1 MAGLAALTHG
11 VKVWCWAIEPIAL
24 KGFPG
29 HQSHK
34 RPAQGQRAGLP
45 PCRMGRL
52 DFQSSDRFNK
62 ETGLKT
68 QGTSRRTF
76 VQGSVA
82 AAATVAFPA
91 LAQAPAFP
99 AKPIKL
105 ICPWPAG
112 GSSDAVMRALA
123 ESAGKAL
130 GGQMIIENKPG
141 ASGMLGPNELVRAA
155 PDGYTLSQVTIG
167 VARLPHMQKMQ
178 FDPLKDFTYIACLTG
193 YTFGIVVKADS
204 PIKTI
209 KDLVDFAKANP
220 GKFTYGSTGN
230 GTTPHLAFA
239 EFASKAKIDVTH
251 VPFKGSTDGLQAVLG
266 GHVMSHSD
274 ATGWAPQ
281 VEAGTMRL
289 LATYG
294 SKRTKRWPNV
304 PTLNELGYDTVSDS
318 PFGIGAPKG
327 MDPAVVK
334 KLHDAFKSTLQDP
347 AVLASFDKYDQSV
360 IYMGTEEYTK
370 FIRDTFQS
378 EKMVIERLGL
388 AMKT

>member
-1 MAGLAALTHG
+1 MSDH
-11 VKVWCWAIEPIAL
+11 
-24 KGFPG
+24 
-29 HQSHK
+29 HK
-34 RPAQGQRAGLP
+34 PH
-45 PCRMGRL
+45 
-52 DFQSSDRFNK
+52 
-62 ETGLKT
+62 
-68 QGTSRRTF
+68 GTSRRSF
-76 VQGSVA
+76 VQATA
-82 AAATVAFPA
+82 AAAAVAVWPQ
-91 LAQAPAFP
+91 LAHAQAFP

-123 ESAGKAL
+123 ESASKAL
-130 GGQMIIENKPG
+130 GTQVIIENKPG
-141 ASGMLGPNELVRAA
+141 ASGMLGPNELVRAV
-155 PDGYTLSQVTIG
+155 PDGYTLSQFTIG

-209 KDLVDFAKANP
+209 KDLVNFAKVNP
-220 GKFTYGSTGN
+220 DKFSYGSTGN
-230 GTTPHLAFA
+230 GTTPHLAVE
-239 EFASKAKIDVTH
+239 EFAGKAGIKLSH
-251 VPFKGSTDGLQAVLG
+251 VPFKGSSDGLQALLG
-266 GHVMSHSD
+266 GHIDAHSD
-274 ATGWAPQ
+274 ATGWGPH
-281 VEAGTMRL
+281 VEAGTLRL

-318 PFGIGAPKG
+318 PFGIGGPKG

-334 KLHDAFKSTLQDP
+334 KLHDAFKKTLEDP

-370 FIRDTFQS
+370 FIRETFTK
-378 EKMVIERLGL
+378 EKQVIERLGL
-388 AMKT
+388 AMRS